1 MANIKTHLNNIKDAL
16 YGKDV
21 RNSIHDAIE
30 QCYTDA
36 SINGNANME
45 VTQAR
50 GEYETLGE
58 RLDDHASQ
66 LVQNMNEISEQ
77 LNAIK
82 DEKASKEDVSRISSG
97 TPLFAQST
105 SEMNDTTRNY
115 VNTTDGYL
123 YIYSE
128 GSWENSNVKYQETGL
143 SNSQVTPIKTNF
155 MVGRKDNKN
164 LFDR

>member
-1 MANIKTHLNNIKDAL
+1 MANIKTHLNNIKGAL

-66 LVQNMNEISEQ
+66 L
-77 LNAIK
+77 AH
-82 DEKASKEDVSRISSG
+82 KANNVELEVERQRIDLL
-97 TPLFAQST
+97 TK
-105 SEMNDTTRNY
+105 
-115 VNTTDGYL
+115 
-123 YIYSE
+123 I
-128 GSWENSNVKYQETGL
+128 ENSQTIRIAESIISIGNLAFYG
-143 SNSQVTPIKTNF
+143 NIKIS
-155 MVGRKDNKN
+155 VHILPLIRKHFGFKT
-164 LFDR
+164 